1 MERCAKTMPPSRL
14 VTATEAAQRLG
25 VSRAS
30 LYAYVSRG
38 LIRSVPSEN
47 DLRSRLYVS
56 ADVETLVR
64 QKALTRG
71 PVAASA
77 SALNLGLPIL
87 ETRVSGIVSGRL
99 VYRGLDAVTLAET
112 HGIEEVAHLLW
123 DAGIPTTFAD
133 PGFRPWLEPEWMRTA
148 EVLAT
153 ASPTDRAQALLSLL
167 ANEPGF
173 RADRRSPDGAAR
185 LVMAVANAVVGRPLP
200 LEMPLHGALARAWAA
215 PAAETIIR
223 RALVLSAENEL
234 NPSTFT
240 VRVVASTGATLVA
253 AVTAGLA
260 ALGGSRQGGLPRE
273 FDALY
278 GERAW
283 AQCGETAAL
292 ARIGREMSPP
302 PGFGHPLYPDGDPR
316 AAALLRDLDVP
327 APLAR
332 IAAAVEEATGLRP
345 NLALTLWMI
354 EETHG
359 LPPDAAL
366 ILYAVGRSVGWIAHA
381 MEQQAL
387 DTVIRPRAKFIFSAK
402 AEPGPS

>member
-1 MERCAKTMPPSRL
+1 MPPSRL
-14 VTATEAAQRLG
+14 VTAAEAAQRLG

-38 LIRSVPSEN
+38 LIRSVPSGD
-47 DLRSRLYVS
+47 DLRCRLYVS
-56 ADVETLVR
+56 ADVEMLVR

-87 ETRVSGIVSGRL
+87 ETRVSGIVAGRL
-99 VYRGLDAVTLAET
+99 VYRGLDAVALAET
-112 HGIEEVAHLLW
+112 HGMEEVAHLLW
-123 DAGIPTTFAD
+123 DAGDAASFSD
-133 PGFRPWLEPEWMRTA
+133 PDFHPWLEPEWLRTA
-148 EVLAT
+148 GVLAA

-167 ANEPGF
+167 AHEPGF
-173 RADRRSPDGAAR
+173 LAGREPPDGAAR
-185 LVMAVANAVVGRPLP
+185 LVMAVANAVVGCPLP
-200 LEMPLHGALARAWAA
+200 PEVPLHAALARAWAT
-215 PAAETIIR
+215 PAAGDVIR

-283 AQCGETAAL
+283 AEGGEAVL
-292 ARIGREMSPP
+292 ARIGREAPP

-316 AAALLRDLDVP
+316 AAALMRHLDVP
-327 APLAR
+327 PPLAR
-332 IAAAVEEATGLRP
+332 VVAAVEDATGLRP
-345 NLALTLWMI
+345 NLALALWMI
-354 EETHG
+354 EETQR

-366 ILYAVGRSVGWIAHA
+366 SLYAIGRSVGWIAHA
-381 MEQQAL
+381 MEQQAV
-387 DTVIRPRAKFIFSAK
+387 DIVIRPRAKFIFATK
-402 AEPGPS
+402 AEPGPA